1 MIWYVLLAVVVVFGI
16 IALIASTKPGEWTIQ
31 RQGAI
36 PAPPANGPRGL
47 SSIPP

>member
-1 MIWYVLLAVVVVFGI
+1 MIWYILLAVVAVISI

-36 PAPPANGPRGL
+36 AGTP
-47 SSIPP
+47 